1 MGGGGI
7 SRASVAPPAA
17 EVVDRRELRRT
28 WLASRLGLGLGLAL
42 GLGLG
47 LVLVLAFVLMLVLV
61 LGLGLGAPVRVR
73 VRVRVRAT
81 AHWDGAACRRA
92 APAPAHRR
100 RTAPSGRVW
109 TGVGEG

>member
-28 WLASRLGLGLGLAL
+28 WLALGLVL

-47 LVLVLAFVLMLVLV
+47 LVLVLVLV
-61 LGLGLGAPVRVR
+61 M
-73 VRVRVRAT
+73 
-81 AHWDGAACRRA
+81 C
-92 APAPAHRR
+92 
-100 RTAPSGRVW
+100 
-109 TGVGEG
+109 